1 MPSAMP
7 AIEATETNDVKP
19 VLPARLPSP
28 ASRKPICHSYGRF
41 RNRFFTGEGDGR
53 RMRRNGL
60 RAGAARQ
67 FDEVDDRRD
76 QPGQQ
81 QRGEQ

>member
-1 MPSAMP
+1 MP

-41 RNRFFTGEGDGR
+41 RNRFFTGKGTGGEC
-53 RMRRNGL
+53 
-60 RAGAARQ
+60 GAAAYEPVPRASLTRSMT
-67 FDEVDDRRD
+67 VATSPASSNAASSR
-76 QPGQQ
+76 
-81 QRGEQ
+81 